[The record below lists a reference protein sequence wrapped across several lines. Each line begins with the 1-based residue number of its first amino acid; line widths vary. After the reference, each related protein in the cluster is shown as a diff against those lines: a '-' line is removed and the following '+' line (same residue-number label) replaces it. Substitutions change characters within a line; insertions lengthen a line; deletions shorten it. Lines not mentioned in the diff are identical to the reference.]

1 MLRPRKSGREGHL
14 VLRSTWLHRSAL
26 VLVITS
32 MALAGC
38 VTRGRYNELLAENE
52 NLRARTAQLS
62 RQSAGLADVAAGLSM
77 ELRLRD
83 HELAQLEREQRE
95 LAEELDAWLVA
106 GTIKMLLLADGL
118 HVLLSEEVLFT
129 SGSADLKPSGQQILK
144 QVVLELEQVP
154 YEIAVLGYTD
164 NVPIGGQLAQR
175 FPSNWELAGARAA
188 SVVRLFHGEGIPA
201 EQLLAVSFG
210 ESHSIASND
219 TPEGRAENRR
229 IEVRLRPVIRQPG
242 T

>member
-1 MLRPRKSGREGHL
+1 

-210 ESHSIASND
+210 ESHPIASND

>member
-210 ESHSIASND
+210 ESHPIASND

>member
-1 MLRPRKSGREGHL
+1 MLRPQKSGREGHL

-210 ESHSIASND
+210 ESHPIASND